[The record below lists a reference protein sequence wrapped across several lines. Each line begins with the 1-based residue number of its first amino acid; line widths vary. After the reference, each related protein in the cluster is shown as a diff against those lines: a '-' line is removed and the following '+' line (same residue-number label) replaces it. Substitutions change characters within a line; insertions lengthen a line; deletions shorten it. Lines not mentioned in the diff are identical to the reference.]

1 MTKQMEDARV
11 DIGGIQLYC
20 KVLGE
25 RTDGPV
31 IVFDSGYGMPTRR
44 WNSIKAEVSSFS
56 QLLIYDRAGLGRS
69 TADSRP
75 HHSLQNVENLRSL
88 LQKKEV
94 KPPYLLVGHSFGG
107 LNVRLYASMY
117 PEEVAGLILLDS
129 CHEDQNKLMAA
140 DLSPDMQA
148 DYFGQFGAEG
158 TLAEFEESLEQVRK
172 YKTLGDM
179 PLIVVTGGNQPD
191 HTEESWNHWM
201 NFQKDLASLSTNNRH
216 VILEDAG
223 HSVHIDNP
231 QAVIHEI
238 QEMHEALKHPTE
250 RLVEEK

>member
-1 MTKQMEDARV
+1 MAKQVEDARV
-11 DIGGIQLYC
+11 DIGGSQLYC

-25 RTDGPV
+25 NTDGPV
-31 IVFDSGYGMPTRR
+31 IVFNSGYGVPTRR

-56 QLLIYDRAGLGRS
+56 KLLIYDRAGLGRS
-69 TADSRP
+69 TVDSRP
-75 HHSLQNVENLRSL
+75 RHSLQNVENLRSL

-117 PEEVAGLILLDS
+117 PEEVAGLILLDA

-140 DLSPDMQA
+140 ELSPEMQA
-148 DYFGQFGAEG
+148 DYYGQFGAEG
-158 TLAEFEESLEQVRK
+158 TLAEFEESLEQVGE

-179 PLIVVTGGNQPD
+179 PLTVVTGGNQPD
-191 HTEESWNHWM
+191 HTAESWEQWM
-201 NFQKDLASLSTNNRH
+201 SFQKDLAALSSNSRH

-223 HSVHIDNP
+223 HAVHIDNP
-231 QAVIHEI
+231 EAVILEI
-238 QEMHEALKHPTE
+238 RKMHEASKQL
-250 RLVEEK
+250 EEGF